1 MLLIYGGAL
10 TKTVHIQYFAILRD
24 QRGLSSEQYET
35 SAPNALKLF
44 AELQSKYDFSLS
56 ADRLKVAINDSF
68 TGWDAEINNND
79 KIVFIPPVA
88 GG

>member
-1 MLLIYGGAL
+1 M

-24 QRGLSSEQYET
+24 QRGLSSEDYET
-35 SAPNALKLF
+35 CAPDAGKLF
-44 AELQSKYDFSLS
+44 AELQSKYEFSLS
-56 ADRLKVAINDSF
+56 ADRLKVAINDNF
-68 TGWDAEINNND
+68 TSWDSEINNND

>member
-1 MLLIYGGAL
+1 MLLICGAHL
-10 TKTVHIQYFAILRD
+10 AKTVHIQYFAILRD

-35 SAPNALKLF
+35 SAPDALKLF

-56 ADRLKVAINDSF
+56 ADRLQVAINDSF
-68 TGWDAEINNND
+68 TSWDTQINNND

>member
-1 MLLIYGGAL
+1 M

-35 SAPNALKLF
+35 SAPTAKMLF
-44 AELQSKYDFSLS
+44 AELHNKYDFSLS
-56 ADRLKVAINDSF
+56 ADRLQLAINDNF
-68 TGWDAEINNND
+68 TSWDSEINNND